1 MRDDD
6 DMNQCARCHQ
16 TYNPREGSEPDHTSV
31 CDPCAHDVVEERDAE
46 IARLRA
52 ALAAGPAALR
62 IERDRGGYL
71 RVASMDDIVDLVE
84 RAQKKAMG
92 ET

>member
-1 MRDDD
+1 VILGADPDCKDCRGKGSTYG
-6 DMNQCARCHQ
+6 QRCDC
-16 TYNPREGSEPDHTSV
+16 TTRAP
-31 CDPCAHDVVEERDAE
+31 RDAE

-62 IERDRGGYL
+62 ARLLKPIGGTNGVIDGMIRAAFEHAL
-71 RVASMDDIVDLVE
+71 VDVE
-84 RAQKKAMG
+84 AAQKKAMG